1 MQIKLTV
8 KKENPDGSADA
19 ICDYDEEG
27 EEFLVQEGVTAIL
40 KQYISQQRG
49 EVQMTDLWEISNE
62 VEKLSYK
69 INNVK
74 DMVEIVAMDAQDPH
88 SGALWGV
95 HDSLETIAQKIECQA
110 QNIMNLYGIQQIAAM
125 KAEIELE
132 SELES
137 KVTPAKKAK
146 KK

>member
-8 KKENPDGSADA
+8 KSENPDGSANA

-27 EEFLVQEGVTAIL
+27 EAFLVQEGVTAIL
-40 KQYISQQRG
+40 KQYISQQKG
-49 EVQMTDLWEISNE
+49 EMQMTDLWEISNE
-62 VEKLSYK
+62 VENLSHK
-69 INNVK
+69 ISNVK
-74 DMVEIVAMDAQDPH
+74 DMVEMVATDAQDPH

-95 HDSLETIAQKIECQA
+95 CDSLEAIAQKIECQA

-125 KAEIELE
+125 KPEIELE
-132 SELES
+132 SEFES
-137 KVTPAKKAK
+137 EVTPVKKAK